1 MCWRGPCWA
10 PCSGACINRL
20 GHTSSYTGRM
30 SQALSRSAEKLGCSE
45 RTLRRYVNDGLLR
58 GRRVGRQLELSRAEE
73 EYLGL
78 HWDLLSRLR
87 VALRTEPAI
96 RLAVLFG
103 STAIGEDDDH
113 SDVDLLVVHRNPKPL
128 VLVGVRLR
136 LRRAVGRSVDV
147 IGLEDAETM
156 PTLLAD
162 VLSEG
167 RVLIDRDGLWGSLQE
182 RRAEISMAAEREDR
196 EVAARAWAAVA
207 DARKRIAAAA

>member
-1 MCWRGPCWA
+1 
-10 PCSGACINRL
+10 
-20 GHTSSYTGRM
+20 M
-30 SQALSRSAEKLGCSE
+30 SQALLRSAEKLGCSE
-45 RTLRRYVNDGLLR
+45 RTLRRYVSDGLLR

-78 HWDLLSRLR
+78 HWELLSGLR

-103 STAIGEDDDH
+103 STAIGEDDDR

-147 IGLEDAETM
+147 IGLDDAETM

-167 RVLIDRDGLWGSLQE
+167 RVLIDRDGLWVPLCE
-182 RRAEISMAAEREDR
+182 RRADISMAAEREDR